1 MRSPKIENGACVWC
15 IIISLGGFDITDQVA
30 FKVGNW
36 LYCHFTNNS
45 TIIYRRNSLDEN
57 ALSTGPRI
65 ESLRDADDRRLAPL
79 KSRSFK

>member
-1 MRSPKIENGACVWC
+1 MRSPKIENGACVRC
-15 IIISLGGFDITDQVA
+15 IIISLGGFNIIADQVA

-36 LYCHFTNNS
+36 LYCHFTNN
-45 TIIYRRNSLDEN
+45 IYRRNSLDEN

-79 KSRSFK
+79 KSLSFK